1 MKLPPSPQLHLLG
14 FAFVAIQIF
23 QVRMHLPRRKIA
35 VHLASHKDSDPVAI
49 DPDVGN
55 AVVCFVHV
63 RENMQIDLQ
72 LEMPKSTRHRLFL
85 ARPVRLPCIWN
96 AHFNKKGAAHPSAPR
111 DKVLTSPS

>member
-1 MKLPPSPQLHLLG
+1 
-14 FAFVAIQIF
+14 
-23 QVRMHLPRRKIA
+23 
-35 VHLASHKDSDPVAI
+35 
-49 DPDVGN
+49 
-55 AVVCFVHV
+55 
-63 RENMQIDLQ
+63 MQIDLQ